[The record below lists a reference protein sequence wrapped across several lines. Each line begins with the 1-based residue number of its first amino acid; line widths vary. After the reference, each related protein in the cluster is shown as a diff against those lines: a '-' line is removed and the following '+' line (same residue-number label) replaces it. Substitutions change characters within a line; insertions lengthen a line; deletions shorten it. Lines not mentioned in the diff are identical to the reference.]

1 MPSIFIGIGG
11 IGGSIV
17 SQVRQALDVR
27 VAFAGDSPA
36 ARDRA
41 NDFRFVVVDTWK
53 DNATRNLRA
62 SQMFDVPAGA
72 SKHNVNARVEAW
84 YHGSDPAFKN
94 WWPERNRMPLKV
106 GDYDSG
112 AGQLRLKG
120 KLAYRISLSGGDR
133 LIVDAVKEALHG
145 IERVHG
151 PESDVRIV
159 NVYLVCS
166 LGGGTGSGLV
176 LALAQHLKET
186 LPPHCRVI
194 GAFPLASVTELGPGT
209 ADTSSIWANTDAAL
223 REIDYS
229 QRHLHALDDPMNP
242 FLQWNQNTISGAEPP
257 FQYVYLF
264 GRRNSNGQT
273 LPEFS
278 QYVDLI
284 AQTLIAETFSDL
296 VDEEG
301 LPEGI
306 AGPHSQFISNLE
318 ATPTVGGRPTTY
330 ASAAVASLVYPAERI
345 ERHLA
350 RRYAAAVLDR
360 LVQVDRAQVLSRT
373 DEFMKREALRWGGTP
388 PFQRRLTDVVVSS
401 SGQRMPLPQLQILKS
416 LEDDKT
422 FEKADPAQARA
433 YTERLRNELDTFV
446 SERYTTHLRQR
457 RLTATSEYSAS
468 SGGIRQYARQLL
480 AESGPSA
487 LGLTHAV
494 VAEIRRELSQQWE
507 KLNEEIEGNPNAT
520 VPVEGKKKA
529 VVRLQDRWSSDVTRL
544 GNGFGSGISK
554 VFRKNGKEAKEQFF
568 KRSWVPLRE
577 ATLDLELGLAGR
589 ETYRALVA
597 ETTRVENAL
606 KELLDH
612 AGNLKHDLELAT
624 SNDVGDH
631 GASGV
636 LDLSVLDNP
645 QMIAYH
651 FDSLLDE
658 AKRQGVD
665 TCAVSVTTKT
675 TSDDTDSLEED
686 SSENRTSD
694 RLGLVSEFFDRKTSP
709 QSGIGLLDNQQFDDE
724 LEAAIV
730 EDGVRRLGHRI
741 RELSIWQALVAE
753 FEARAF
759 LGLQDRAMSMA
770 FESANNERNAAERAG
785 APPKDWSKV
794 ALRHFIRN
802 KLFECQKR
810 AEPYWQI
817 NDLMQA
823 QYGTKPYGFV
833 VVTADRDAYGQAQS
847 ALGITGV
854 LEDTARLMGAGTPN
868 WMSGRDR
875 VVMYAREGVVP
886 LFYLDESEIAKLR
899 ESTSRKKSEG
909 KFLYTDRRFEACTDD
924 MIRPEESREDKYLY
938 AIALGM
944 QLGVVERTS
953 HNGHLNGAIS
963 VPALDHA
970 QFSSVVHLF
979 DTVLDDPDQGE
990 QLLKLVDRAMS
1001 RISAAERPHEVQRA
1015 RARAL
1020 KMLQD
1025 AEKLDQPGPERYWKS
1040 ADRVIATRIAY
1051 GRYLIEA

>member
-11 IGGSIV
+11 IGGTIV
-17 SQVRQALDVR
+17 SHIRQALDVR

-41 NDFRFVVVDTWK
+41 NDFRFIVVDTWK
-53 DNATRNLRA
+53 DGATRGLRA
-62 SQMFDVPAGA
+62 SQVFDVPAGA
-72 SKHNVNARVEAW
+72 AKHNVNARVENW
-84 YHGSDPAFKN
+84 YYGADPAFKT

-120 KLAYRISLSGGDR
+120 KLAYRIALGGDDR
-133 LIVDAVKEALHG
+133 QIVDAVKDALHG

-151 PESDVRIV
+151 PEADVRIV

-194 GAFPLASVTELGPGT
+194 GAFPLASVTEMGPGS
-209 ADTSSIWANTDAAL
+209 ADNSSIWANTDAAL

-229 QRHLHALDDPMNP
+229 QRRLHALDNPMSP
-242 FLQWNQNTISGAEPP
+242 FLQWNQNTITGSQPP

-264 GRRNSNGQT
+264 GRRNRNGQT
-273 LPEFS
+273 LPHFS

-284 AQTLIAETFSDL
+284 AETLIAETFSDL
-296 VDEEG
+296 IDEGG

-318 ATPTVGGRPTTY
+318 ATPEVGGRPTTY

-350 RRYAAAVLDR
+350 RRYATAVLDR
-360 LVQVDRAQVLSRT
+360 LVQVDQSQVVSRT

-388 PFQRRLTDVVVSS
+388 PFQRRLTDVVEGKT
-401 SGQRMPLPQLQILKS
+401 GQRMPLPQLQILRS

-422 FEKADPAQARA
+422 FEKADQAQARA
-433 YTERLRNELDTFV
+433 YTDRLRSELDTFV
-446 SERYTTHLRQR
+446 SERYATHLRQR
-457 RLTATSEYSAS
+457 RLVTISEYSAQD
-468 SGGIRQYARQLL
+468 GGIRQYVRQLL

-494 VAEIRRELSQQWE
+494 VAEIHRELSQQWE
-507 KLNEEIEGNPNAT
+507 KLNEEIEGNENAT
-520 VPVEGKKKA
+520 VPVPGKKKDLA
-529 VVRLQDRWSSDVTRL
+529 RLQEKWASDVNRL
-544 GNGFGSGISK
+544 SNGFGSGISK
-554 VFRKNGKEAKEQFF
+554 VFRKNGKEAKETFF
-568 KRSWVPLRE
+568 KRSWKPLRD
-577 ATLDLELGLAGR
+577 TTLELELMLAGR

-597 ETTRVENAL
+597 ETSRVQSAL
-606 KELLDH
+606 KELLDQTS
-612 AGNLKHDLELAT
+612 NLKHELEMAT
-624 SNDVGDH
+624 STDVGEH

-636 LDLSVLDNP
+636 LDLSVLDDP
-645 QMIAYH
+645 KMVAYH
-651 FDSLLDE
+651 FDSLLEE

-665 TCAVSVTTKT
+665 VCALAVTTGNPDEAE
-675 TSDDTDSLEED
+675 SSEDDTMESDEV
-686 SSENRTSD
+686 SSRGIVT
-694 RLGLVSEFFDRKTSP
+694 EFFNRKTSS
-709 QSGIGLLDNQQFDDE
+709 QAAIGLLDNQQFDDE
-724 LEAAIV
+724 LAAAII
-730 EDGVRRLGHRI
+730 EDGTRRMSHRV

-753 FEARAF
+753 FEARAY

-770 FESANNERNAAERAG
+770 FEATNNERQGAERAG
-785 APPKDWSKV
+785 APPKDWSKI
-794 ALRHFIRN
+794 ALRHFIHN

-810 AEPYWQI
+810 AQPYWQI
-817 NDLMQA
+817 NGLMQS
-823 QYGTKPYGFV
+823 QFGTKPYDFV
-833 VVTADRDAYGQAQS
+833 VVTADREAYAEAQT

-854 LEDTARLMGAGTPN
+854 LEETARLMGAGTPN

-899 ESTSRKKSEG
+899 ESTNRKTAEG
-909 KFLYTDRRFEACTDD
+909 KFLYTDRRFEDCLDD
-924 MIRPEESREDKYLY
+924 MIRPAEPREDILRY
-938 AIALGM
+938 AIALGL
-944 QLGVVERTS
+944 QLGVIERAS
-953 HNGHLNGAIS
+953 VNGQLNAALT
-963 VPALDHA
+963 VPGMDRAE
-970 QFSSVVHLF
+970 FTSVVHLF
-979 DTVLDDPDQGE
+979 DTVLEDQEISE
-990 QLLKLVDRAMS
+990 QLLRLVDRSMS
-1001 RISAAERPHEVQRA
+1001 RIPAAERGHVVQRA

-1020 KMLQD
+1020 KMLED
-1025 AEKLDQPGPERYWKS
+1025 AQKTDQPGPEQYWSS